1 MIFSENGH
9 IKIEGVWIDVIADVE
24 CLLQSFYQKMS
35 DELGKEM
42 ADKTLVRIGR
52 RAVMTDE
59 ELLEELKNSIMDL
72 AVR

>member
-9 IKIEGVWIDVIADVE
+9 VKIEGVWIDVIADVE
-24 CLLQSFYQKMS
+24 CLLQSLYQKMS

-42 ADKTLVRIGR
+42 ADKTLVKIGR

>member
-1 MIFSENGH
+1 MIFSENGQ

-35 DELGKEM
+35 DELGQEM
-42 ADKTLVRIGR
+42 ADKTLVKIGR

>member
-9 IKIEGVWIDVIADVE
+9 VKIEGVWGDVIVDVE
-24 CLLQSFYQKMS
+24 CLLRSLYQKMS
-35 DELGKEM
+35 DEFGKEK
-42 ADKTLVRIGR
+42 ANKTLVRIGR

>member
-24 CLLQSFYQKMS
+24 SLLQSFYQKMS

-42 ADKTLVRIGR
+42 ADKTLVKIGR

>member
-9 IKIEGVWIDVIADVE
+9 VKIEGVWIDVISDVE

-35 DELGKEM
+35 DDLGKEM
-42 ADKTLVRIGR
+42 ADKTLVKIGR

-59 ELLEELKNSIMDL
+59 ELIEELKNSIMGL

>member
-24 CLLQSFYQKMS
+24 CLLQSFYQKMY
-35 DELGKEM
+35 DELGEEM
-42 ADKTLVRIGR
+42 ANKTLVKIGR
-52 RAVMTDE
+52 RAVMTDQQ
-59 ELLEELKNSIMDL
+59 LLEEQKNSIMDL

>member
-9 IKIEGVWIDVIADVE
+9 IKIEGVWIDVIAVVE

-42 ADKTLVRIGR
+42 ANKTLVKIGR

>member
-1 MIFSENGH
+1 
-9 IKIEGVWIDVIADVE
+9 
-24 CLLQSFYQKMS
+24 MS

-42 ADKTLVRIGR
+42 ADKTIVKIGR
-52 RAVMTDE
+52 LAVMTDE

>member
-9 IKIEGVWIDVIADVE
+9 VKIEGVWIDVIADVE
-24 CLLQSFYQKMS
+24 CLLQSLYQKMS
-35 DELGKEM
+35 DDLGKEM
-42 ADKTLVRIGR
+42 ADKTLVKIGR

-59 ELLEELKNSIMDL
+59 ELIEELKNSIIDL

>member
-35 DELGKEM
+35 DELGQEM
-42 ADKTLVRIGR
+42 ADKTLVKIGR

-59 ELLEELKNSIMDL
+59 ELLEELKKNIMDL

>member
-9 IKIEGVWIDVIADVE
+9 IKIEGVWIDVISDVE

-35 DELGKEM
+35 DDLGKEM
-42 ADKTLVRIGR
+42 ANKTLVKIGR

>member
-9 IKIEGVWIDVIADVE
+9 IKIEGVWIDVISDVE

-35 DELGKEM
+35 DDLGKEM
-42 ADKTLVRIGR
+42 ANKTLVKIGR

-59 ELLEELKNSIMDL
+59 ELLEELKNSIMGL
-72 AVR
+72 AER

>member
-24 CLLQSFYQKMS
+24 YLLQSFYQKMS
-35 DELGKEM
+35 DELGEEI
-42 ADKTLVRIGR
+42 ANKTLVKIGR

-72 AVR
+72 TVR

>member
-9 IKIEGVWIDVIADVE
+9 VKIEGVWIDVIADVE

-35 DELGKEM
+35 DELGEEM
-42 ADKTLVRIGR
+42 ANKTLVKIGR

>member
-24 CLLQSFYQKMS
+24 CLLHGFYQKMS

-42 ADKTLVRIGR
+42 ADKTLVKIGR